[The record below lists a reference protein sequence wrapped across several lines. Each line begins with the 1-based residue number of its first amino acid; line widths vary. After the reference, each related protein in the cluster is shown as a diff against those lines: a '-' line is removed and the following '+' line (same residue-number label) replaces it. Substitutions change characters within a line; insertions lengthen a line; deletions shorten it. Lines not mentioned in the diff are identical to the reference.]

1 LRPFL
6 KDVERSGRRG
16 SRRRRRRRRRDAR
29 MEGWREARCK
39 MGEPDC
45 GGGCG
50 HCDMWGVILRL
61 KQIL

>member
-1 LRPFL
+1 
-6 KDVERSGRRG
+6 
-16 SRRRRRRRRRDAR
+16 